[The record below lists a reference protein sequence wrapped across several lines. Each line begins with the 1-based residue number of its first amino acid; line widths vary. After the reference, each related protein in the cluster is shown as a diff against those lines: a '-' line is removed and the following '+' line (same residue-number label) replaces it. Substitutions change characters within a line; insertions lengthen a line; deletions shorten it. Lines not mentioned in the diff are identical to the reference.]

1 MDNPHS
7 ETITLPPKSD
17 DEYKLGVSF
26 ASDVLTSKKSTFD
39 NLIQPEIQVTY
50 KQSGEEKIA
59 QKKLESSYV
68 LGKGKLTWSNPD
80 MIACYVTPADAV
92 VDKFARNNIQFYTPV
107 LNDYFGRTNIGR
119 AIILYDALGTHG
131 LVYNIDLE
139 TPFLDIADDKSAFDT
154 VKYPGDML
162 RDKIGDCD
170 DLTALYGSLLANL
183 GIETM
188 FLDVFKPGAGHI
200 FLMFDSGIKP
210 DDVERYF
217 LDQSEVVVL
226 NDKVWVPIEAT
237 LVGKPFFSAWK
248 QGALKYNEMKEEN
261 YVNEISV
268 KEASAKYLAG
278 SHITP
283 DLPFD
288 DIEGINDLLKE
299 DIKQYG
305 MWLEQI
311 VYKSVGN
318 KLNTA
323 EDHYDAGVKYMEFG
337 RFKEAIQ
344 MLETAV
350 NLKPDF
356 PDAINTLGVCY
367 TKKENYVKSIEYYE
381 KAIDL
386 VGGEHA
392 GYMLNIA
399 ISHFMMGNK
408 GMARKKYDEVVMV
421 DPVFAGKLDKVFGAA
436 KSSLA
441 TTAYE
446 GQLEIS
452 AEIESELASGSSQG
466 LIQAKNVENKK
477 INLKEIPKVSHL
489 KIRARSDNTV
499 GITFARLGN
508 YSMAIDY
515 FKKAVENDP
524 ENVDFKANLAVAYY
538 RTYKY
543 EDAVR
548 YYDQVKKKK
557 PEMVS
562 QLDFI
567 ESRGERT
574 PKYVKFD

>member
-1 MDNPHS
+1 M
-7 ETITLPPKSD
+7 TISIATSSD
-17 DEYKLGVSF
+17 FHLVIQTNSPGELSAWVQPLVASF
-26 ASDVLTSKKSTFD
+26 KERC
-39 NLIQPEIQVTY
+39 PY
-50 KQSGEEKIA
+50 G
-59 QKKLESSYV
+59 
-68 LGKGKLTWSNPD
+68 
-80 MIACYVTPADAV
+80 YVTLCLVPCQYASGYEYNVAV
-92 VDKFARNNIQFYTPV
+92 
-107 LNDYFGRTNIGR
+107 
-119 AIILYDALGTHG
+119 
-131 LVYNIDLE
+131 
-139 TPFLDIADDKSAFDT
+139 
-154 VKYPGDML
+154 
-162 RDKIGDCD
+162 
-170 DLTALYGSLLANL
+170 
-183 GIETM
+183 
-188 FLDVFKPGAGHI
+188 
-200 FLMFDSGIKP
+200 
-210 DDVERYF
+210 
-217 LDQSEVVVL
+217 
-226 NDKVWVPIEAT
+226 
-237 LVGKPFFSAWK
+237 
-248 QGALKYNEMKEEN
+248 
-261 YVNEISV
+261 
-268 KEASAKYLAG
+268 
-278 SHITP
+278 
-283 DLPFD
+283 
-288 DIEGINDLLKE
+288 DIEGINELLKE

-305 MWLEQI
+305 MLLEQI

-367 TKKENYVKSIEYYE
+367 TKKENYIKSIEYYE

-466 LIQAKNVENKK
+466 LIQAKNVEDKK
-477 INLKEIPKVSHL
+477 IDLKEIPKVSHL

-499 GITFARLGN
+499 GVTFARLGN

-515 FKKAVENDP
+515 FKKAVQNDP

-543 EDAVR
+543 DDAVR

-574 PKYVKFD
+574 PKYIKFD

>member
-452 AEIESELASGSSQG
+452 ADIESELASGSSQG
-466 LIQAKNVENKK
+466 LIQAKNVEDKK

-543 EDAVR
+543 DDAVR